1 MRIIDLSHPISRDM
15 PVFPG
20 DPAVRF
26 TVVSTIADTGYHV
39 TEVCMSAHV
48 GTHVDAPRHVVLDDR
63 GVDKLPLDTLIGWAE
78 VLDLGEMPPKSEITA
93 ADLDPFVD
101 RIDKGARLLLKTG
114 WGKRWGRPD
123 YFEDFPG
130 ISEGAAMWL
139 NARNV
144 KLVGVEPPSVSYKY
158 HREVHK
164 ALLASGTVIIEN
176 VANLDQI
183 SADRVFIAA
192 LPLNLSGLDGSPVRM
207 VAIEEPLIS
216 PPCE

>member
-39 TEVCMSAHV
+39 TEVRMSAHV
-48 GTHVDAPRHVVLDDR
+48 GTHVDAPCHVIPGDR
-63 GVDKLPLDTLIGWAE
+63 SVDKLSLDALIGWAE
-78 VLDLGEMPPKSEITA
+78 VLDLGEMPPGSEITA

-101 RIDKGARLLLKTG
+101 RIDKGARILLKTG

-123 YFEDFPG
+123 YFDDFPG
-130 ISEGAAMWL
+130 MSEGAVAWL

-144 KLVGVEPPSVSYKY
+144 KLVGVEPPSVSCKY
-158 HREVHK
+158 HKEVHK
-164 ALLASGTVIIEN
+164 ALLASGTVLIEN

-183 SADRVFIAA
+183 SANRVFIAA

-207 VAIEEPLIS
+207 VAMEEIDV
-216 PPCE
+216 